1 MKNEKQNFIDKLDT
15 EKLALIAKIILGLQL
30 IILVSLSI
38 FVIKNDYARKSLF
51 ECEKLVINK
60 VILNTGNYKGFT
72 DFGMFTSFSKYEYKN
87 GSVLYGNFDG
97 FSVNGKGIIKSPD
110 EGIYIGE
117 FKNSQKDGIGTF
129 TWYEGS
135 IYRGE
140 WSEDKIEGE
149 GIYIDAENAR
159 YEGIFKNNKIYDGT
173 YTEIND
179 LASYY
184 VNYKEGK
191 ITTSRIEFR
200 DGSVYEGEMNDVSID
215 GTGKFTFSNGDSYVG
230 EFKNGKREGQGRY
243 ILSDGSFYEG
253 TWEDDKLSG
262 DNKVFYI
269 NTEGI
274 NVVSDLATEKTYY
287 EYVYKSSD
295 GTYTYDI
302 SNNQINK
309 VKVELTNGNKYE
321 GNIDGKNGTVTINY
335 SNGDSFVGKIEN
347 GKKETY
353 GTYTWANG
361 AKYIGD
367 WENDEINGNG
377 TYYYSSGESAIKIYG
392 SFVNGKPDGECRY
405 YISDTKF
412 YKTKWS
418 NGVCTEVSE

>member
-1 MKNEKQNFIDKLDT
+1 MKNEKQKFVDKLND
-15 EKLALIAKIILGLQL
+15 EKLLLIAKIIISLQL
-30 IILVSLSI
+30 IILICLSI
-38 FVIKNDYARKSLF
+38 FVIKNDYARKSLY
-51 ECEKLVINK
+51 ECENLVINK
-60 VILNTGNYKGFT
+60 VILNTGTYKGFT
-72 DFGMFTSFSKYEYKN
+72 DFGSFTSFSKYEYKN

-117 FKNSQKDGIGTF
+117 FKDSKKDGIGTF

-191 ITTSRIEFR
+191 ITTSRIEFK
-200 DGSVYEGEMNDVSID
+200 DGSVYEGEMNDVSLN
-215 GTGKFTFSNGDSYVG
+215 GTGKFTFSNGDSYEG
-230 EFKNGKREGQGRY
+230 TFKNGKRNGQGRY
-243 ILSDGSFYEG
+243 IWADGSFCEG
-253 TWEDDKLSG
+253 IWNDDKLSDG
-262 DNKVFYI
+262 DKENAV
-269 NTEGI
+269 
-274 NVVSDLATEKTYY
+274 
-287 EYVYKSSD
+287 VYKSSD

-302 SNNQINK
+302 SGNQVNK

-321 GNIDGKNGTVTINY
+321 GNIDGKNGSVTINY
-335 SNGDSFVGKIEN
+335 SNGDNFIGYTQN
-347 GKKETY
+347 GKKDMY

-361 AKYIGD
+361 AKYVGD
-367 WENDEINGNG
+367 WDNDEINGIG
-377 TYYYSSGESAIKIYG
+377 TYYYPAGESAVKLYG
-392 SFVNGKPDGECRY
+392 KFVNGKPDGECNY
-405 YISDTKF
+405 YISDIKY